1 MVGIMAGRDDSGCHL
16 RSARALR
23 LRLRR
28 RSFLLAMGAALI
40 VLSANAQ
47 SASAAPATSA
57 SVITN
62 APNPISVNPPPGW
75 DPKMWAAARQECQRL
90 WNKGVRQWTRAEFDE
105 MGACRDMA
113 TIEINPNLG
122 GNLAPAAS
130 PLPTP
135 VP

>member
-1 MVGIMAGRDDSGCHL
+1 MVGIMAGRDDSRCHL
-16 RSARALR
+16 RSARVLR

-40 VLSANAQ
+40 VSSANAQ
-47 SASAAPATSA
+47 SPSAAPTTGA
-57 SVITN
+57 SVTTN
-62 APNPISVNPPPGW
+62 APNPISVNPAPGW
-75 DPKMWAAARQECQRL
+75 DPKMWASTRQECQRL

>member
-16 RSARALR
+16 RSARVAR

-75 DPKMWAAARQECQRL
+75 DPKMWAAARQDCQRL
-90 WNKGVRQWTRAEFDE
+90 YNIPRKQWTSSEYLYAGTCGRL
-105 MGACRDMA
+105 A
-113 TIEINPNLG
+113 TIKINPNLG
-122 GNLAPAAS
+122 GNLAPVAS

-135 VP
+135 IP